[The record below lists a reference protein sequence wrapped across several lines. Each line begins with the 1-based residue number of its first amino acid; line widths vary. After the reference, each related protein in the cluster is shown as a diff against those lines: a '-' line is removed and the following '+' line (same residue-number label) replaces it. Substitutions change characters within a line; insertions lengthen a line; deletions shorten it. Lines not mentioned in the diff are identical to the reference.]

1 MSIALSQVMMAL
13 CLWRFHKSRYTLQ
26 VLTILLFPIAE
37 LSATLWTFDGS
48 DWALRGL

>member
-1 MSIALSQVMMAL
+1 MAL
-13 CLWRFHKSRYTLQ
+13 CFWRIDMTRFTSQ
-26 VLTILLFPIAE
+26 VLTIFFFPVAE